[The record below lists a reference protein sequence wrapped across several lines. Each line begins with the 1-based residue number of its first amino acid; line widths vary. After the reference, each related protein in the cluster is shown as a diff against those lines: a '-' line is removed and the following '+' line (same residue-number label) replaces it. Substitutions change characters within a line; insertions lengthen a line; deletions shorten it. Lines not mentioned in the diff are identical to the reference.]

1 MQSTATQQIL
11 TPSGK
16 ILVKLKDDTY
26 TNIDKRRGRNS
37 LTDEGDEYTDRN

>member
-1 MQSTATQQIL
+1 MQTTATQQIL

-16 ILVKLKDDTY
+16 ILVKLKDDT
-26 TNIDKRRGRNS
+26 NIGKRRGRNS